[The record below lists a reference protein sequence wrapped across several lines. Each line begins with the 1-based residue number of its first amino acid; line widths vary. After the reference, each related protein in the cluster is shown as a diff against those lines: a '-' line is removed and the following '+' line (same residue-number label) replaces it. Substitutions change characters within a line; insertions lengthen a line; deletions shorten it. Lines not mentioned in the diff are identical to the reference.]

1 MWLSVTLHFL
11 DTWCCCSTEIV
22 CDTAVLIICDF
33 MVRRYF
39 MIKFKFEDDLL
50 CDAAV
55 TGNVNT
61 EHPAVCKYHKIEKEF
76 CDYLLESVWQN
87 LLHSEDL

>member
-1 MWLSVTLHFL
+1 
-11 DTWCCCSTEIV
+11 
-22 CDTAVLIICDF
+22 
-33 MVRRYF
+33 